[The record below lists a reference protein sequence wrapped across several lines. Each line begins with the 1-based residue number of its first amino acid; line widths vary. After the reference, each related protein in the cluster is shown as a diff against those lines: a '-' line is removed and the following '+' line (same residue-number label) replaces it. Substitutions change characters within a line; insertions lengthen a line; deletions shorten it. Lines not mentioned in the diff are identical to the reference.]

1 MYHMSGARKAMLFLL
16 QIGYSII
23 TFGPLLWVF
32 MLSLKSTVEI
42 RESPYSLPAAP
53 RWGVFRDVWVNSE
66 YQTYF
71 VNSTIVVCFAIVILI
86 VVASMAAY
94 AFAKLPFKGSE
105 ILFNL
110 IFATIMIPGQIL
122 LIPLFRMLVHY
133 KMVNSLSGLALVY
146 VAVQMPMAVYILR
159 SFFAQ
164 IPREML
170 EAARIDG
177 CSEWGI
183 FWRVM
188 FPIAIPAV
196 SSIMVINFV
205 QLWNEFLFA
214 AILIQQED
222 KKTLPLGVMKFV
234 GDVYEDIGRMAAGM
248 LIAIVPVIIIYIF
261 FSEKFI
267 KGMTQGSVKG

>member
-1 MYHMSGARKAMLFLL
+1 MEMSVARKATLCLL
-16 QIGYSII
+16 QVGYSVV
-23 TFGPLLWVF
+23 TFGPLAWVF
-32 MLSLKSTVEI
+32 MLALKSTTEI
-42 RESPYSLPAAP
+42 RDSPYSLPAAP
-53 RWGVFRDVWVNSE
+53 RWGVFKDVWLNSD
-66 YQTYF
+66 YKTYF
-71 VNSTIVVCFAIVILI
+71 LNSTVVVGVAIVILI
-86 VVASMAAY
+86 VVAAMAAY
-94 AFAKLPFKGSE
+94 AFAKLPFRGSE
-105 ILFNL
+105 AVFNL
-110 IFATIMIPGQIL
+110 IFAAIMIPGQIL
-122 LIPLFRMLVHY
+122 LIPLFRMLVRY
-133 KMVNSLSGLALVY
+133 GLINSLFGLSMVY
-146 VAVQMPMAVYILR
+146 VAVQLPMAVYILR

-188 FPIAIPAV
+188 FPIATPAI
-196 SSIMVINFV
+196 STIMIINFV

-214 AILIQQED
+214 SILIQQEA

-234 GDVYEDIGRMAAGM
+234 GDVYEDIGRMAAGL
-248 LIAIVPVIIIYIF
+248 LIAAVPVIVIYLF